1 MRSNSSMIKLVLLG
15 DGRVGKTSLVLRY
28 VDNVFSDKQV
38 ATVQASYLTKR
49 LTVDGES
56 VTLSIW
62 DTAGQERFHAL
73 GPIYYRDADAALLV
87 YNLLCKDSFNRV
99 QSWVKELRKMANK
112 NIVLVIAGNKSDMD
126 KMQHLNV
133 GDAERYAESI
143 GATHFVTS
151 AKLNTGIDEV
161 FLDVARRVLE
171 QRKSLGPEPAT
182 ADARRKSVIIV
193 DKQPTDSPAAS
204 KCCS

>member
-87 YNLLCKDSFNRV
+87 YNLLWKDSFNRV

-182 ADARRKSVIIV
+182 ADARRKSVIII